1 MMILHVYEDGNDDA
15 QRMLDQHAATETF
28 DENLTLFVYDN
39 KTATSYEDRTS
50 RLFTNIYTHAR
61 NHART
66 VAHCPTHKH
75 THVTFIT
82 VYLQYRYIHALTQ
95 T

>member
-50 RLFTNIYTHAR
+50 RLFTKHIHTHATTHAQSHTVQHTNTHTLHSSQYISSTGTYTH
-61 NHART
+61 
-66 VAHCPTHKH
+66 
-75 THVTFIT
+75 
-82 VYLQYRYIHALTQ
+82 
-95 T
+95 